1 MKVFIFSFLFCFSLG
16 PQARLVER
24 IQAQIGEEMISLID
38 FKNFQTQLSL
48 ALVPPSLLLKQ
59 MDKKPRLLKNKKA
72 LLDFMIT
79 RNMLAQI
86 AKKENLKEV
95 PKKDVEQQ
103 LNRLRGSSS
112 HKNFSNR
119 LKQAGLSLKSL
130 REQILIDRNIDLL
143 LTQFVVSK
151 IAVSEQDIESYHFN
165 KYNQP
170 LFKSFEYE
178 FISVSFAEDKKPDVL
193 KKLSDEGTDDLKN
206 MARSLGLEYKSLK
219 LKGKDIQKQLKKEL
233 DKLSV
238 SQISPLLILGNSYY
252 ILQLQ
257 WKSPQISP
265 REQKKKKQIE
275 KILYEEKLT
284 KEMKKWIEE
293 KKAGFYIS
301 YHSP

>member
-38 FKNFQTQLSL
+38 FKIFQTQLSL
-48 ALVPPSLLLKQ
+48 ALVPSSLLLKQ

-79 RNMLAQI
+79 RNMLVQI
-86 AKKENLKEV
+86 AKKENLKEI

-112 HKNFSNR
+112 HKNFSKR

-178 FISVSFAEDKKPDVL
+178 FISVSFAEDKKPDIL
-193 KKLSDEGTDDLKN
+193 KKLSNEGTDDLKN